1 MDQIPDKTADL
12 RRGVYAILLV
22 VACASITGRI
32 LTLDSARTPRQE
44 STPFH
49 SANDRSRWST
59 IRALVDHGTFEL
71 DDVIFDEKGR
81 RRSAWYS
88 IDLVKHRGWDGR
100 EHYYSSKPTLLTV
113 LLAGEYWVVK
123 QVLGLSLAENPL
135 YVGRTMLILT
145 NVMAFGVY
153 LLVLAQLVER
163 YGRTDWGR
171 IFVMTC
177 AAFGTFITTFSVTL
191 NNHTLAAV
199 TALLAMQQA
208 LYLWDK
214 PSGPWWR
221 FALCGLF
228 AGLTAANELPALA
241 LVAMLGAAL
250 VWKAP
255 LKTLAAFAPPLL
267 LVAAAAFGTNYW
279 AHGTWKTAYAHRK
292 DGPVIATID
301 ADKAG
306 QLIAALNRGELPAQI
321 LKASDAMSYVELS
334 SSAQVEQRTPGERW
348 MLWDESLQR
357 RYALVAPAGSEQLE
371 IREWDNWYDYEGT
384 YWNDE
389 NKTGVDKG
397 EPSRLVYAFH
407 CLVGHH
413 GIFSLTPIWL
423 LALCGAWH
431 AWREP
436 ERGLR
441 PLSLLV
447 AVLTLVVL
455 AFYIVQRPEVDRNYG
470 GVSAGLRWMFWFA
483 PLWLFVMIPAADE
496 IAPRRFWRGF
506 ALALLA
512 ISVLSAHYASLNPW
526 SQPWLFEYWS
536 YLGWIEY

>member
-1 MDQIPDKTADL
+1 MDEVSDKTADL
-12 RRGVYAILLV
+12 RRAVYALLLV

-32 LTLDSARTPRQE
+32 LTLDSARTPRQQ
-44 STPFH
+44 STPFQ

-59 IRALVDHGTFEL
+59 IVALVDHGTFEL
-71 DDVIFDEKGR
+71 DDVIFDEQGR

-88 IDLVKHRGWDGR
+88 IDLVKHRGADGR

-123 QVLGLSLAENPL
+123 LVLGLSLAENPL
-135 YVGRTMLILT
+135 YVGRVMLILT
-145 NVMAFGVY
+145 NVLAFGVY

-199 TALLAMQQA
+199 TALLAIQQA

-214 PSGPWWR
+214 PRGQWWR
-221 FALCGLF
+221 YVVCGLF
-228 AGLTAANELPALA
+228 AALTAANELPALA
-241 LVAMLGAAL
+241 LLALLGVALA
-250 VWKAP
+250 WKSP
-255 LKTLAAFAPPLL
+255 LKTLLGFAPPAL
-267 LVAAAAFGTNYW
+267 LVAAAALGTNYW
-279 AHGTWKTAYAHRK
+279 AHGTWKTPYAHRH
-292 DGPVIATID
+292 DGPVIATLD
-301 ADKAG
+301 ANEE
-306 QLIAALNRGELPAQI
+306 LLAALNQGQLPPAI
-321 LKASDAMSYVELS
+321 RDALS
-334 SSAQVEQRTPGERW
+334 AKPNSAPSATTQVEPRTPNKRW
-348 MLWDESLQR
+348 VLWDEAQQLRLAVVASPEARQLQ
-357 RYALVAPAGSEQLE
+357 
-371 IREWDNWYDYEGT
+371 IRAWDNWYDYEGT

-389 NKTGVDKG
+389 HKTGVDRG
-397 EPSRLVYAFH
+397 EPSRWVYALH

-423 LALCGAWH
+423 FTLCGLWF

-441 PLSLLV
+441 PLAVLV

-483 PLWLFVMIPAADE
+483 PLWLVVMLPAADQV
-496 IAPRRFWRGF
+496 APRKFWRAF

-526 SQPWLFEYWS
+526 SPPWLFEYWS
-536 YLGWIEY
+536 YLGWIKY